1 MMKQQIRLGVFET
14 NSSSV
19 HSLTMVEKPDY
30 EKWKKGEILFSEYG
44 CNGDSEFLPADEAIE
59 KNLSMFDK
67 EDLTEKFVEEYRKTK
82 NLYRS
87 LDVDEDCGIDYDD
100 LDLSELYLNY
110 EEYEEMVAE
119 RYCYEEFEE
128 EYKTKSGET
137 IVAFGY
143 YGHD

>member
-1 MMKQQIRLGVFET
+1 MKQQIRLGVFET

-30 EKWKKGEILFSEYG
+30 ERWKKGEILFSEYG
-44 CNGDSEFLPADEAIE
+44 RHGDSEFLPADEAIE
-59 KNLSMFDK
+59 KNLSMFDE

-82 NLYRS
+82 NLYKS
-87 LDVDEDCGIDYDD
+87 LEADEDCGIDYDD
-100 LDLSELYLNY
+100 LNLSELYLNY

-119 RYCYEEFEE
+119 RYCYEDFEE
-128 EYKTKSGET
+128 EYTTKSGET

>member
-1 MMKQQIRLGVFET
+1 MKQQIRLGVFET

-19 HSLTMVEKPDY
+19 HSITMVEKSNY
-30 EKWKKGEILFSEYG
+30 EKWKNGEILYCEYNSKG
-44 CNGDSEFLPADEAIE
+44 KKEFLPSDEAIE
-59 KNLSMFDK
+59 KNLSLFDK
-67 EDLTEKFVEEYRKTK
+67 EDLTEDFIKKYKETK
-82 NLYRS
+82 NLYKS
-87 LDVDEDCGIDYDD
+87 LDESDSDIDYYD

>member
-19 HSLTMVEKPDY
+19 HSLTMVEKSDY

-67 EDLTEKFVEEYRKTK
+67 EDL
-82 NLYRS
+82 
-87 LDVDEDCGIDYDD
+87 
-100 LDLSELYLNY
+100 DLSELYLNY
-110 EEYEEMVAE
+110 EEYEEMVVE